1 MTTTFEATIDTKDMS
16 PSEIAM
22 RLFEHNK
29 SVTIH
34 WEQVVYGKSIK
45 RRYDLTCNDQALKA
59 IELWEMLKTSLEAW
73 YSVGEDQKAYIA
85 LIAENRKKFGKEILY
100 RGIVT
105 SMELTRHR
113 K

>member
-1 MTTTFEATIDTKDMS
+1 MTTVNKATIPAEAMS
-16 PSEIAM
+16 PSAQAM

-45 RRYDLTCNDQALKA
+45 RRYDLTCNDQALRA

-73 YSVGEDQKAYIA
+73 HSVDEDQKAYGA